1 MGQEDFLSLLAY
13 GFPSS
18 PPPAGPSPQEHTCRS
33 YSSEVVGPAQHHAG
47 PVAGALDQ
55 RPGQGGEQED
65 HGQVQH
71 RHEEGEVEA
80 LYGVQSTAGRP
91 GAVRQQPSLGSPPP
105 APGAGALIRCLL
117 RALQGFSP
125 TVQSL
130 GIRDLV
136 PIWRSHR
143 QQVDKWGSTVA
154 QCYLHLQQPVSYLL
168 QPLPMAHTQ
177 GTAAWARVAMPAIR
191 VLNYFST
198 RWSTA
203 VA

>member
-80 LYGVQSTAGRP
+80 LYGAQSTAGRP
-91 GAVRQQPSLGSPPP
+91 GAVRQQPSLGSPAPARRPRGRGPNSVLAEGSAGVFTNSTITWHQRLSPNLEVTQAAGGQMGLNCSSVLSPP
-105 APGAGALIRCLL
+105 
-117 RALQGFSP
+117 P
-125 TVQSL
+125 T
-130 GIRDLV
+130 
-136 PIWRSHR
+136 
-143 QQVDKWGSTVA
+143 A
-154 QCYLHLQQPVSYLL
+154 C
-168 QPLPMAHTQ
+168 
-177 GTAAWARVAMPAIR
+177 
-191 VLNYFST
+191 
-198 RWSTA
+198 
-203 VA
+203 